1 MAVVLPF
8 QVQSGQ
14 GSGAHRCPGG
24 WLWLWGGCS
33 KVSRTLLGRDELQDM
48 PLGVRASRTGPC
60 SWELR
65 HLSRASQGSGA
76 HRCSGEWSHFYFLKI
91 LFLCVFNLCKPMPGM
106 YGCPQR
112 PVRVPHS
119 YELPKM
125 GAECPTQALRKNSK
139 FF

>member
-1 MAVVLPF
+1 MILVVTDVAGALPF

-24 WLWLWGGCS
+24 WLWVWGGCS

-48 PLGVRASRTGPC
+48 PLGVRALRTGPC

-76 HRCSGEWSHFYFLKI
+76 HRCSGGGHIFIF
-91 LFLCVFNLCKPMPGM
+91 
-106 YGCPQR
+106 
-112 PVRVPHS
+112 
-119 YELPKM
+119 
-125 GAECPTQALRKNSK
+125 
-139 FF
+139 